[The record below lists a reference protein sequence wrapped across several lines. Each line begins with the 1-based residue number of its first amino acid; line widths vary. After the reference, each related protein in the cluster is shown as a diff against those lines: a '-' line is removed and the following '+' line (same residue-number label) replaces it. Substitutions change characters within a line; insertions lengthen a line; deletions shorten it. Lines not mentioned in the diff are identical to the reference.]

1 MNKDVAGNLFKA
13 CVVAAW
19 LCLGSGC
26 QRDADAAAA
35 AAIVGA
41 DAAVAVDAAVAADAA
56 LVADLEGVWA
66 TSENTDSD
74 DAETV
79 YVIEA
84 VGGGQLRI
92 SRDGTALDAQVED
105 VDPDQNTVT
114 LRDQSGGGAVE
125 TLTFRKM
132 EDENGTGGFNLKLTY
147 GNGQTEALGF
157 VRRLSARDRE
167 TLAAALATPA
177 QPVMDDT
184 AAASADCASATTFRA
199 RTVCADADLREQDAL
214 LMERFKFLTGRGSF
228 DYESTRAAA
237 MKQLDACNHSDCLR
251 DVYAQWATYL
261 DENYDA
267 GDLSGMAE

>member
-1 MNKDVAGNLFKA
+1 MNKDVAGNLVKA
-13 CVVAAW
+13 CVVAAC

-26 QRDADAAAA
+26 RRDADAAAA
-35 AAIVGA
+35 PVAGA
-41 DAAVAVDAAVAADAA
+41 GVAVAAVAADAG

-66 TSENTDSD
+66 TSENTGSD

-79 YVIEA
+79 YVIGSVE
-84 VGGGQLRI
+84 GGRLRI
-92 SRDGTALDAQVED
+92 TRDGSVLDAQVED
-105 VDPDQNTVT
+105 VDPDQGTVT
-114 LRDQSGGGAVE
+114 LRDQSGDGPVE

-132 EDENGTGGFNLKLTY
+132 EDENGTGGFNLRLIY
-147 GNGQTEALGF
+147 GNGQSQALGF

-167 TLAAALATPA
+167 TLAAAPA
-177 QPVMDDT
+177 KPAPV
-184 AAASADCASATTFRA
+184 AADNAGVDAECASASTFRA
-199 RTVCADADLREQDAL
+199 RAVCADADLREQDVL